1 MFIADENGVRI
12 IPKIDVKPVE
22 PPPVNS
28 VQNQGQDNSKTKKY
42 ENEFAGNFFR
52 TKLDLKLP
60 SDKLPIQPGNFVAAL
75 FDNGSILKLDKFE
88 QPVYQYD
95 SKMSGK
101 DAAKAVLSQENN
113 IGSLSDPRETQPQF
127 YVNALKD
134 HKNDPQW
141 MADFYKSLGPEKTA
155 QLIDQTL
162 TTQTFQ
168 YSKPEDVRA
177 ALANIRDS
185 LSGMATA
192 KPPIFEQKDMDALVK
207 GFVKD
212 SHGQGIYDLVA
223 VEIFGKMDYKSENLK
238 TMFFKSASQIAVSG
252 ELGDSQSKALAAA
265 AAQVLSQTSANNQA
279 EQLSALRGQ
288 TPAGSIS
295 NLSKFITLA
304 MHGPNATPSLESRL
318 GTLMQYPGEHGP
330 AVPEPYGKV
339 DNLIFNAAYSGYTDG
354 HTPGPRLSSD
364 EMKALRTE
372 LFQAATT
379 NLTDG
384 SVEGAYKNSTFLKDG
399 LSEIYMQDF
408 NSIYKSGLGENGSG
422 LNSTL
427 SKGLAEFFKF
437 TVFTNSPGNSQN
449 SLMNFVKTQVQSMA
463 QALNSND
470 PNAEKAFQEK
480 FGGLTRLDGAAL
492 LGNLLGTMKLGLNAH
507 ISEINDDAESKKEML
522 GFLFDI
528 TVGLIPGAGGKLSE
542 GATNVAYKLLGQI
555 ADKSQDKIM
564 DSIKSG
570 ALDKAKEYFL
580 EANTDKNPIDLLDNL
595 KEGVN
600 MSLPDGDNGTGIYH
614 QTFQSSYNYTLNN

>member
-1 MFIADENGVRI
+1 MSIIDDNGVRI
-12 IPKIDVKPVE
+12 IPRINIKPVE
-22 PPPVNS
+22 KPSATS
-28 VQNQGQDNSKTKKY
+28 VESQVQDNNKTKKY
-42 ENEFAGNFFR
+42 ENEFAGNFFK
-52 TKLDLKLP
+52 TKLDIKLP
-60 SDKLPIQPGNFVAAL
+60 GDKLPTQSGNLISAL
-75 FDNGSILKLDKFE
+75 FDNGSVLKSDKNE

-101 DAAKAVLSQENN
+101 DAAKAILSQENN

-127 YVNALKD
+127 YINALKD

-141 MADFYKSLGPEKTA
+141 TAEFYKSLGPEKTA

-162 TTQTFQ
+162 TPGTFQ
-168 YSKPEDVRA
+168 YSKPEDVRQS
-177 ALANIRDS
+177 LANIRDS
-185 LSGMATA
+185 LSGMSTT
-192 KPPIFEQKDMDALVK
+192 KPPLFEQKDMDALVK

-223 VEIFGKMDYKSENLK
+223 VEIFGKMDYKSESLK
-238 TMFFKSASQIAVSG
+238 TMFFKSASQTALSG
-252 ELGDSQSKALAAA
+252 ELGDRQSKALAAA
-265 AAQVLSQTSANNQA
+265 AAHVLSQTSANNQA

-295 NLSKFITLA
+295 DLSKFITLA
-304 MHGPNATPSLESRL
+304 MHGPTGTPSLESRL
-318 GTLMQYPGEHGP
+318 GTLLQYPGEHGS
-330 AVPEPYGKV
+330 AVSEPYGKV
-339 DNLIFNAAYSGYTDG
+339 DSLIFNAAYSGYSDPFA
-354 HTPGPRLSSD
+354 PGPNLSSD
-364 EMKALRTE
+364 QMKAFRTE

-384 SVEGAYKNSTFLKDG
+384 SVEGNYKNSTFLKDG

-437 TVFTNSPGNSQN
+437 TVFTNSPGNLQK

-470 PNAEKAFQEK
+470 PGAEKAFQEK

-507 ISEINDDAESKKEML
+507 ISEINKNAEAKKEAL

-528 TVGLIPGAGGKLSE
+528 TVGLIPGAGGKLTKE
-542 GATNVAYKLLGQI
+542 ATNTAYKLLGQI
-555 ADKSQDKIM
+555 ADKSQAKIM
-564 DSIKSG
+564 SSIKSG

-580 EANTDKNPIDLLDNL
+580 EANSDKNPIDLLDNL